1 MVPTHRLI
9 WVVIAITA
17 ATAWGQMPPPLIRNP
32 YTTNTPPNGWQ
43 ALQFYLEAGQWI
55 SMSQSGQKWRISS
68 TLTDPLTNGYTGN
81 VRFLGSSNYFSGN
94 VRIDGSL
101 RLGGDLIGT
110 NVVPLVALQASGTRD
125 GTTYLRGDGQWAV
138 PGPNDVFIVAPRAT
152 GNGAQD
158 WPNLQAALD
167 QTTNATHLYGAR
179 TYVIIPPGI
188 YVITQALTLRAHGIT
203 VWGSGI
209 DRTLIIQQSSTA
221 PVFVVHGVT
230 GNYGGTNQLWW
241 AEIGNMRITKTREP
255 ISVST
260 SRAFDFASGVSG
272 SQKASRLI
280 LRRIK
285 VDNFYIG
292 VYIGH
297 GVGLLAEQCEM
308 YGNNYGFYLAHADNA
323 ELNHVYLGDAEHSTY
338 RTNLFEAPHSAGIV
352 WRPLDGIAGK
362 VLTLRSF
369 EGRRVNNILAATNGT
384 VRVSAGNLELMATGP
399 AFVFHRPFAVDIN
412 GVRVT
417 RVNTNYNPVIL
428 CNGACEYLRV
438 HGLNLLDDLSPS
450 PPIWVNPHTAALP
463 HYSGMPVTISN
474 VANGQTYTAP
484 FFEPRLSGP
493 FLRAGGSSSVRLLG
507 LDGNS
512 TAQGVHVTN
521 GLMLVGTN
529 LVTTNIPVSSIA
541 ATGTRDS
548 TTFLR
553 GDGTWAQPSSGGL
566 SNPPMPGLT
575 VASHDTNQ
583 WAWYRTAVAPG
594 SEIISMWAQAP
605 NSGTSPA
612 ASPGA
617 NFSQDGAVA
626 FTTTN
631 SSGQQVAGNLLLRTN
646 ASGVTTRIRYSGNIV
661 PAVRAMA
668 LVYHVLA
675 VDHPADLNVY
685 AGWISGN
692 AGGQTDWPQ
701 TAQTYAIFYSTN
713 GVWHAFV
720 RKSSS
725 EAVNVPIGL
734 NVEAGRAYRLSINRN
749 ADGSLDFFINNRLVA
764 TVDASNAPPDDHAA
778 APVIWVRT
786 KSATTLDW
794 RWYKSQVDY
803 MPDPWP

>member
-1 MVPTHRLI
+1 
-9 WVVIAITA
+9 
-17 ATAWGQMPPPLIRNP
+17 MPPPLVRNP

-43 ALQFYLEAGQWI
+43 ALEFYMDAGQWI

-241 AEIGNMRITKTREP
+241 AEIGNMRIAKTREP

-369 EGRRVNNILAATNGT
+369 EGRRVNNILVVTNGT

-428 CNGACEYLRV
+428 FNGACEYLRV

-450 PPIWVNPHTAALP
+450 PPIWVNPHTEALP

-512 TAQGVHVTN
+512 TAQDVHVTN

-566 SNPPMPGLT
+566 SNPPMPSLT

-605 NSGTSPA
+605 DSGTTPA

-617 NFSQDGAVA
+617 SWSAHNAVA
-626 FTTTN
+626 NTLTN
-631 SSGQQVAGNLLLRTN
+631 ASGQTIAGNLLLRTN
-646 ASGVTTRIRYSGNIV
+646 AIATGGCVFYNGAIAPAYRALHRITHI
-661 PAVRAMA
+661 
-668 LVYHVLA
+668 LA
-675 VDHPADLNVY
+675 VDTQNDLNMYV
-685 AGWISGN
+685 GTITPN
-692 AGGQTDWPQ
+692 TGGILDWPGATQ
-701 TAQTYAIFYSTN
+701 LGALFVATN
-713 GVWHAFV
+713 GNWNIFV
-720 RKSSS
+720 RRSLYGDQTFIAT
-725 EAVNVPIGL
+725 EIPI
-734 NVEAGRAYRLSINRN
+734 ESGRAYRLSMIRH
-749 ADGSLDFFINNRLVA
+749 ADASLGFYINNRLVA
-764 TVDASNAPPDDHAA
+764 TVGPGAVPTEDTSMV
-778 APVIWVRT
+778 PVIWSYNKT
-786 KSATTLDW
+786 GSTTTW
-794 RWYKSQVDY
+794 RWFKSQIDY